1 MWRGVQDILDDLIGR
16 RGHTVSSYWGRSI
29 VCAISVE
36 PSSAGGGRVIHANSD
51 YRKRDVAGIDPLS

>member
-1 MWRGVQDILDDLIGR
+1 M
-16 RGHTVSSYWGRSI
+16 SSYWGRSI

-51 YRKRDVAGIDPLS
+51 YRKRGDVAGIDPLS